1 MSSITQADIDNGKRD
16 LDDLALAV
24 NGAVDLNGNGTF
36 TTREGVVLK
45 TLLKQETTTGTDRI
59 AAATS
64 ADEAEASAASINVDK
79 TGNALSYMRVNAG
92 ENAFEFRTPAQVLA
106 DINVTTQAESVWKTG
121 TSTVEGLVSPAK
133 IAAVIANT
141 SHVIAAGTLTGGEVI
156 FLDNPTSG
164 YDELWISI
172 SNLRTSAEATVQIR
186 LSSNS
191 GSIWYDSTTDYSYA
205 TTGLR
210 SDGTTSKINSNS
222 ADHIKLIPLPIYG
235 ALTLGRLNG
244 GRINLAPDGQGFMWG
259 SFAYNPR
266 VSGTI
271 HMMKTDFSARLAL
284 SGTYNSVKIFTDTGT
299 IVSGNFHL
307 YGTKN

>member
-1 MSSITQADIDNGKRD
+1 MSQND
-16 LDDLALAV
+16 LVIANQSFPA
-24 NGAVDLNGNGTF
+24 
-36 TTREGVVLK
+36 TR
-45 TLLKQETTTGTDRI
+45 
-59 AAATS
+59 
-64 ADEAEASAASINVDK
+64 
-79 TGNALSYMRVNAG
+79 
-92 ENAFEFRTPAQVLA
+92 A
-106 DINVTTQAESVWKTG
+106 DINSALQALGSLNSGATEPTTTYAHMPWYDNTTDTLKVRSAANDAWIIVGYFDQSANTFLPA
-121 TSTVEGLVSPAK
+121 LVSPALTGVPT
-133 IAAVIANT
+133 APTA
-141 SHVIAAGTLTGGEVI
+141 AAGTNTTQVATTAFVKNASNVIATGTITGGEVI

-172 SNLRTSAEATVQIR
+172 SNLRTSAEATLQIR

-191 GSIWYDSTTDYSYA
+191 GSIWYDASSDYSYA

-210 SDGTTSKINSNS
+210 SDGTTSKVNASS
-222 ADHIKLIPLPIYG
+222 ANLIKLIPLPIYG
-235 ALTLGRLNG
+235 SLILGRLNG

-307 YGTKN
+307 HGTKS